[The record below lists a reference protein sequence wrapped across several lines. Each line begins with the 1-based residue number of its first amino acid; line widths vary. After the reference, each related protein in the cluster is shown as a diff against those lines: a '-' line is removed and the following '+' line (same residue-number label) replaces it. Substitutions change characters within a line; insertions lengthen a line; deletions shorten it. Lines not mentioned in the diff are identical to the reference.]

1 MADDADFAVLTHK
14 VTTMH
19 QDVTELRR
27 ALQDLTTAINRL
39 VLVEERQNQTS
50 IALER
55 AFRLLERLEALIDA
69 LNTRVTALEIAEPEQ
84 KRVAGWV
91 TSAAWSAAGILTML
105 VLAKAGLL
113 T

>member
-1 MADDADFAVLTHK
+1 MADDAEFAVLTHK

-19 QDVTELRR
+19 QDVMELRR

-39 VLVEERQNQTS
+39 VLVEERQQQTS
-50 IALER
+50 A
-55 AFRLLERLEALIDA
+55 ALERLEALIDA
-69 LNTRVTALEIAEPEQ
+69 LTTRVTTLEIAEPEQ

-91 TSAAWSAAGILTML
+91 TSAAWSAAGILIML